1 MDTSDDRMGKKIR
14 NAEQQKVP
22 YILIAGG
29 EDEAAGA
36 VSFRYR
42 DRTQKNGVPIDDA
55 IAEITDAI
63 APPDPGLTR
72 RALRPR
78 TTVYADKSS
87 GRKGER

>member
-1 MDTSDDRMGKKIR
+1 VDTGDDRMGKKIR

-42 DRTQKNGVPIDDA
+42 DRTQKNGVPVDDA
-55 IAEITDAI
+55 IGEITDAI
-63 APPDPGLTR
+63 AR
-72 RALRPR
+72 RIQ
-78 TTVYADKSS
+78 V
-87 GRKGER
+87 